1 MAFLRYEDVLLQ
13 VNGESV
19 LATNANVNL
28 SAGSVPV
35 RLVDGSIHR
44 YAPEGGIRGEV
55 NFQHYLTGALPS
67 FLDVTGVNED
77 AVYVGED
84 FNATQFYDR
93 NLVLPPPAF
102 FLNRQGAE
110 QAKLLKWDNKKG
122 RWISD
127 KDSNN
132 SKTFEDM
139 VRENEKRAK
148 DLLRPG
154 RSPLRTRLFETQTK
168 GKKTYTPYTIKA
180 ITDPNLGL
188 IERRKAAKEY
198 AEQIRAIRFPKGS
211 DAEGVK
217 VRARVL
223 SFKDYEAV
231 YISFDFSKAKDEK
244 LRTRIT
250 YGRRGKDEIWN
261 KAWNAGFDVDNLNF
275 GYPKKEDDS
284 NYKWNEKTGG
294 FWDIDSPL
302 TQPIRLS
309 TSWRSPGFTKA
320 GREKWPIG
328 SMSKGRRRIIL
339 DGKKKKPKIFPIYMK
354 RKQIAD
360 VQFSTSNLDSKK
372 MKAVFTFDDGSKKTT
387 HFGGKGYSDY
397 TLHNDPIRKRNYLK
411 RHQVNENWN
420 DPTSAGALSRFILW
434 NKPTKSA
441 SIADY
446 KKRFNIQ

>member
-1 MAFLRYEDVLLQ
+1 M
-13 VNGESV
+13 
-19 LATNANVNL
+19 
-28 SAGSVPV
+28 
-35 RLVDGSIHR
+35 
-44 YAPEGGIRGEV
+44 
-55 NFQHYLTGALPS
+55 
-67 FLDVTGVNED
+67 
-77 AVYVGED
+77 
-84 FNATQFYDR
+84 
-93 NLVLPPPAF
+93 
-102 FLNRQGAE
+102 
-110 QAKLLKWDNKKG
+110 
-122 RWISD
+122 
-127 KDSNN
+127 
-132 SKTFEDM
+132 
-139 VRENEKRAK
+139 
-148 DLLRPG
+148 
-154 RSPLRTRLFETQTK
+154 
-168 GKKTYTPYTIKA
+168 
-180 ITDPNLGL
+180 

-198 AEQIRAIRFPKGS
+198 AEQIRAIQFPKGS

-231 YISFDFSKAKDEK
+231 YISFDFSKAKDED
-244 LRTRIT
+244 LRTRVT
-250 YGRRGKDEIWN
+250 HGRRGKDPIWN
-261 KAWNAGFDVDNLNF
+261 KAFNAGFDVDNLNF
-275 GYPKKEDDS
+275 GYPKTEDDS
-284 NYKWNEKTGG
+284 NYKWNEKTFR

-302 TQPIRLS
+302 TQPIRLT

-320 GREKWPIG
+320 GREKWPI
-328 SMSKGRRRIIL
+328 SEMSKGRRRIIL
-339 DGKKKKPKIFPIYMK
+339 DGKKKPKIFPIYMK

-387 HFGGKGYSDY
+387 HFGGRGYSDY